1 MPDRNMPN
9 LWKMTIG
16 FRRTQ
21 ECARSSIDTVRCRR
35 AGQLLYRPN
44 RGLSRAAPR
53 LRSSISSRTAAVGP
67 KAAPP
72 CSSCEQPR
80 GVEDV
85 HPKSKGAVVA
95 YQCGGRGR

>member
-35 AGQLLYRPN
+35 AGQLLY
-44 RGLSRAAPR
+44 
-53 LRSSISSRTAAVGP
+53 
-67 KAAPP
+67 
-72 CSSCEQPR
+72 
-80 GVEDV
+80 
-85 HPKSKGAVVA
+85 
-95 YQCGGRGR
+95 